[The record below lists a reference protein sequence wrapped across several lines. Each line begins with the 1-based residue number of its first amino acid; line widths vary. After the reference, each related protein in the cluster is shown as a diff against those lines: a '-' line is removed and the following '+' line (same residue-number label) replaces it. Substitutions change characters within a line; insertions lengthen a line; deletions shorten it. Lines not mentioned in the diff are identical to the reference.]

1 MENNVD
7 SNAVDSDWNTE
18 LTSAAFST
26 AAIAAAAAAAD
37 VDDDGDGWNVCDVET
52 RLMTPPCYSYVR

>member
-26 AAIAAAAAAAD
+26 AAAAAAD